1 METLSQVKNE
11 ELEIR
16 WLTEEEFNLIA
27 ELFIL
32 NGSQP
37 PHPEHSKIAA
47 AFDQGRLV
55 GFMALQFVPHAEP
68 TWIAEDYRQRGLWR
82 QLAKLTEDFVGPGA
96 AVYVTAPDDRIAHMA
111 KEYGFT
117 RIGDAYE
124 RRVYEK
130 E

>member
-1 METLSQVKNE
+1 METLSQAKNE

-37 PHPEHSKIAA
+37 PHPDHSRIVGAIHG
-47 AFDQGRLV
+47 GRVV
-55 GFMALQFVPHAEP
+55 GFMVLQFIPHTEP
-68 TWIAEDYRQRGLWR
+68 TWIADGYQGQGLWEKMA
-82 QLAKLTEDFVGPGA
+82 QLLESYIGA
-96 AVYVTAPDDRIAHMA
+96 TPVYCTVPDDRTRHMVE
-111 KEYGFT
+111 KFGFT

-124 RRVYEK
+124 RRVYAQE
-130 E
+130 